1 MFQSSGQ
8 QQLML
13 KPVFGRSG
21 IGIVLLEQRDQRII
35 ARAGDREIPLAELQL
50 DGPAFLQEVIRQHPR
65 IAAVWNSSVN
75 TMRIIT
81 MQTIRGDIIFL
92 GGVMRF
98 GVGKSIVDNWSAGG
112 VAAGIDLETGR
123 LRSYAGDQQGIRYAQ
138 HPSSQFI
145 FEGFQIPQWQSIL
158 DAARMIQ
165 RELPFSKV
173 AGLDLCL
180 DEDGKPVLIEING
193 LPDWTMPEQMNGPF
207 LANPQTLKAFAEYDL
222 LTGPQKRLVAS

>member
-65 IAAVWNSSVN
+65 IAAVWNSSLN

-98 GVGKSIVDNWSAGG
+98 GVGKSIVDNWVAGG

-165 RELPFSKV
+165 RELPFASRR
-173 AGLDLCL
+173 
-180 DEDGKPVLIEING
+180 PRP
-193 LPDWTMPEQMNGPF
+193 LPRRRWQ
-207 LANPQTLKAFAEYDL
+207 
-222 LTGPQKRLVAS
+222 ASPHRN